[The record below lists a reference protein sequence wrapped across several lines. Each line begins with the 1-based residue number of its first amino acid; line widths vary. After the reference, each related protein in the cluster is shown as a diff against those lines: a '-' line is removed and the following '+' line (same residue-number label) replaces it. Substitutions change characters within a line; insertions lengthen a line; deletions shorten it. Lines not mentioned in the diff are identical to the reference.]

1 MGLSFATG
9 YGTRM
14 YESFVIYV
22 SCKTH
27 SRDSTDEPKLLPHD
41 TAAVEQYILEWDEQ
55 LLFHINTQKL
65 KRRVNKKMQLTKSAQ
80 SHAKQ
85 SAEPKQPSE
94 PPKSQD
100 SEAGPSGL
108 HAKPDPKGKNNIS
121 VPDGAEDLLDQNSSD
136 DETPDSEKEPSN

>member
-9 YGTRM
+9 YGTRI

-27 SRDSTDEPKLLPHD
+27 LHDSTDEPKLLPHNL
-41 TAAVEQYILEWDEQ
+41 AAVEKYILEWDEQ
-55 LLFHINTQKL
+55 LLFHINNQKL
-65 KRRVNKKMQLTKSAQ
+65 KRRVNRKMQLTKIAQ

-85 SAEPKQPSE
+85 GAEPRKLSE

-108 HAKPDPKGKNNIS
+108 HAKPDPKGKNEIS
-121 VPDGAEDLLDQNSSD
+121 IPDGAEDLLDQNSSD
-136 DETPDSEKEPSN
+136 DETPDSEKEPSK